1 MLTTAKS
8 SEEEKNPLS
17 DKEYETPAEEQE
29 FPAAPTKH
37 EKMAR
42 FKEKNRPAT
51 PKPAELEST
60 QEEPRW
66 DLVQQTTPP
75 STPQWAQKA
84 QEAWRQSQKEY

>member
-17 DKEYETPAEEQE
+17 DEDYETPAEEQE

-42 FKEKNRPAT
+42 FKERNRPAT
-51 PKPAELEST
+51 PKPTGLNPD

-66 DLVQQTTPP
+66 DPVQ
-75 STPQWAQKA
+75 
-84 QEAWRQSQKEY
+84 